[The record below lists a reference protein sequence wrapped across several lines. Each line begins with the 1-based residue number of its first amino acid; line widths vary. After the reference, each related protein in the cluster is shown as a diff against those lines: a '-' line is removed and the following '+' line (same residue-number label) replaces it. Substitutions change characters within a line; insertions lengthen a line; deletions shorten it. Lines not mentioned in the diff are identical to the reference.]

1 MLGRGGMGNI
11 MKQAQMMQKRMAQVQ
26 QELEERRIEA
36 SAGGG
41 MVTAVVSGKQQ
52 LISLTIDPKA
62 VDPDD
67 VEMLQ
72 DLVMVAVSEAL
83 KQSQKLADEE
93 MGKVTGGLKSSWFV
107 LKTRGWR
114 LGAGFRTKINQDEK
128 FLLTLNNWNG

>member
-1 MLGRGGMGNI
+1 MGNI

-41 MVTAVVSGKQQ
+41 MVTVVVSGKQQ
-52 LISLTIDPKA
+52 LISLRIDPKA

-72 DLVMVAVSEAL
+72 DLVVAAVSEAL

-93 MGKVTGGLKSSWFV
+93 MGKVTGGLNLPGLF
-107 LKTRGWR
+107 
-114 LGAGFRTKINQDEK
+114 
-128 FLLTLNNWNG
+128 

>member
-11 MKQAQMMQKRMAQVQ
+11 MKQAQMMKKRMEQMQ

-41 MVTAVVSGKQQ
+41 MVKAVVSGKQQ

-72 DLVMVAVSEAL
+72 DLVVAAVSEAL
-83 KQSQKLADEE
+83 KQSQKLSEEE
-93 MGKVTGGLKSSWFV
+93 MGKITGGLNIPGLF
-107 LKTRGWR
+107 
-114 LGAGFRTKINQDEK
+114 
-128 FLLTLNNWNG
+128 

>member
-26 QELEERRIEA
+26 EELAARQIEA
-36 SAGGG
+36 TSGGG
-41 MVTAVVSGKQQ
+41 MVKAVVSGKQQ

-83 KQSQKLADEE
+83 KQSHKIAEEE
-93 MGKVTGGLKSSWFV
+93 MGKVTGGLNLPGLF
-107 LKTRGWR
+107 
-114 LGAGFRTKINQDEK
+114 
-128 FLLTLNNWNG
+128 

>member
-41 MVTAVVSGKQQ
+41 MVKAVVSGKQQ
-52 LISLTIDPKA
+52 LVSLTIDPKA
-62 VDPDD
+62 VDPED

-72 DLVMVAVSEAL
+72 DLVVAAVSEAL
-83 KQSQKLADEE
+83 KQSQKLAEEE
-93 MGKVTGGLKSSWFV
+93 MAKVTGGLNIPG
-107 LKTRGWR
+107 LC
-114 LGAGFRTKINQDEK
+114 
-128 FLLTLNNWNG
+128 